1 MKNKISTLIL
11 IIAASMFGAY
21 LKNIPMTLT
30 QPDGTKHE
38 LLATGDEFFNRL
50 HDPDDFTVIQG
61 SDGWYYYGIRSGDEV
76 LPSNFIVGETDPAG
90 AGLKKGAKISEKLY
104 KEKVDYFKSYKN
116 TKTKD
121 APTTGS
127 INNLVIFIRFS
138 DEASSIFNSKRSYY
152 DAYFNKADAS
162 SLKDYFDEVSYNK
175 LDVTSHYYPHV
186 DDFNTNLS
194 YQDTYPRAYY
204 QPYNATTNTLGY
216 QNDSQSTEREH
227 ALLERAVN
235 AVSSEVPT
243 DLNIDGDNDGN
254 VDNVVFLISGA
265 PGAWASLLWPHM
277 WYLYTRDVRINTKRV
292 SNYNFDLTG
301 TSTYF
306 TVGVICHEFFH
317 TLGGPDLYHYWD
329 DTAPDAVGGWDVMN
343 DTSNPPQYMG
353 AWMKYKYVNWIES
366 VPVISEPGTYTLNP
380 LTSPAGNI
388 FRINSPYSLNEFY
401 VVEYRKQSG
410 LYESS
415 LPGSDDGMLI
425 YRINST
431 YDGNADGPPDEVY
444 IYRPGGTT
452 TLWGSLNQALFSKAL
467 GRTSFNFSTDPYPF
481 LSNGSAGGINI
492 TNIGYAGETIS
503 FDLALNVLPP
513 KSVTA
518 AIGYGSIEINWIAPD
533 RVSGLTVSY
542 YKVYRNGILIADN
555 VTQKKYI
562 DNEVTQDTD
571 YKYSVSAYYTGTTT
585 GESSYTET
593 ESITYR
599 ALYSAPYTTDYSTQ
613 TDWTQ
618 ISVDCTP
625 RWTAS
630 NTAFAGGSAPEMMAV
645 LESFDPAVSK
655 YISPPVS
662 TSGVDTLQISFKHF
676 YDGYDTGVTYKVQVS
691 SNKFNWTDTYWSFA
705 GTSADAGP
713 ETVNIE
719 LAAFPD
725 PIYVAWVL
733 DGNQWSYDG
742 WYLDDI
748 SISRKSPSSIE
759 DGLVPA
765 QTKLHGNYPNPFN
778 PETVISFDLSEDSK
792 VKLSIYDMKGSLVRT
807 LLSGEMKSGSH
818 KILWNGK
825 DNGSNQL
832 SSGIYYISLQ
842 TRDKNFVHKS
852 LMIK

>member
-1 MKNKISTLIL
+1 
-11 IIAASMFGAY
+11 
-21 LKNIPMTLT
+21 
-30 QPDGTKHE
+30 
-38 LLATGDEFFNRL
+38 
-50 HDPDDFTVIQG
+50 
-61 SDGWYYYGIRSGDEV
+61 
-76 LPSNFIVGETDPAG
+76 
-90 AGLKKGAKISEKLY
+90 
-104 KEKVDYFKSYKN
+104 
-116 TKTKD
+116 
-121 APTTGS
+121 
-127 INNLVIFIRFS
+127 
-138 DEASSIFNSKRSYY
+138 
-152 DAYFNKADAS
+152 
-162 SLKDYFDEVSYNK
+162 
-175 LDVTSHYYPHV
+175 
-186 DDFNTNLS
+186 
-194 YQDTYPRAYY
+194 
-204 QPYNATTNTLGY
+204 
-216 QNDSQSTEREH
+216 
-227 ALLERAVN
+227 
-235 AVSSEVPT
+235 
-243 DLNIDGDNDGN
+243 
-254 VDNVVFLISGA
+254 
-265 PGAWASLLWPHM
+265 
-277 WYLYTRDVRINTKRV
+277 
-292 SNYNFDLTG
+292 
-301 TSTYF
+301 
-306 TVGVICHEFFH
+306 
-317 TLGGPDLYHYWD
+317 
-329 DTAPDAVGGWDVMN
+329 
-343 DTSNPPQYMG
+343 
-353 AWMKYKYVNWIES
+353 
-366 VPVISEPGTYTLNP
+366 
-380 LTSPAGNI
+380 
-388 FRINSPYSLNEFY
+388 LNEFY